1 MADEDKNG
9 GSGAW
14 SRVPTWDGD
23 PEGWRAFLKEMHWWM
38 SALDL
43 EGTKRYN
50 LAARWLLRQGGI
62 VRQRGEEFSPEEL
75 EYQKAV
81 TALDP
86 QTEEEVV
93 ITPED
98 PLAGLKKLLK
108 ALESINGKTLLDKR
122 GDLRNAFYLELRRKP
137 GERISE
143 FCTRF
148 RSAVAGLRMEGVTLP
163 SSELGWFLKQKLG
176 LDAIRQQLL
185 ETALQG
191 KETYEETEVEV
202 LRLFRDLHA
211 ADPLARRSNAEGFN
225 KNPIMNKFLSQQ
237 PRHPSS
243 RGSYAASTA
252 PSTTSSFGS
261 GRSSTTYRSD
271 RPFPRR
277 QMSQRQA
284 YAAEADDEL
293 REEPEPDDPA
303 TEHEEHFTLEEV
315 LQAEAEILATEIEE
329 AVDDG
334 IGADLIQDVED
345 TVESAAEALLTMRE
359 ARTKLAEVRKDRG
372 YGKAS
377 PTSSTSSPSP
387 KSKLASKKGKT
398 PCFDCNQL
406 GHWAG
411 DAECPKPGA
420 GLGRKGP
427 KQALKSVKVV
437 ETLNTEHM
445 VGADHIAE
453 ETNETLTVSCVSRHM
468 SLKEALN
475 SNHTKEVLATGLSDD
490 KRLVGALDSACNRTV
505 SGSEWLQCFLRGLEG
520 APQHVRELVTTV
532 KEHEVF
538 RFGDGGTQ
546 VSVRRWRIPTMIGG
560 TLVCIWVSEVPV
572 PSLGLLLGRGFLESV
587 GATMS
592 FASRVIQF
600 EFLDSS
606 VMPLKQLAAG
616 HFMLRLLPSQW
627 GGVCSQRWRK
637 LGVDGVVEL
646 QLIERSAMV
655 ACEVSFKACSQA
667 HEA

>member
-1 MADEDKNG
+1 
-9 GSGAW
+9 
-14 SRVPTWDGD
+14 
-23 PEGWRAFLKEMHWWM
+23 
-38 SALDL
+38 
-43 EGTKRYN
+43 
-50 LAARWLLRQGGI
+50 
-62 VRQRGEEFSPEEL
+62 
-75 EYQKAV
+75 
-81 TALDP
+81 
-86 QTEEEVV
+86 
-93 ITPED
+93 
-98 PLAGLKKLLK
+98 
-108 ALESINGKTLLDKR
+108 
-122 GDLRNAFYLELRRKP
+122 
-137 GERISE
+137 
-143 FCTRF
+143 
-148 RSAVAGLRMEGVTLP
+148 
-163 SSELGWFLKQKLG
+163 
-176 LDAIRQQLL
+176 
-185 ETALQG
+185 
-191 KETYEETEVEV
+191 
-202 LRLFRDLHA
+202 
-211 ADPLARRSNAEGFN
+211 
-225 KNPIMNKFLSQQ
+225 
-237 PRHPSS
+237 
-243 RGSYAASTA
+243 
-252 PSTTSSFGS
+252 
-261 GRSSTTYRSD
+261 
-271 RPFPRR
+271 
-277 QMSQRQA
+277 MSQRQA

-427 KQALKSVKVV
+427 KQAHKSVKVV
-437 ETLNTEHM
+437 ETLNTEHL

-505 SGSEWLQCFLRGLEG
+505 SGSEWLQCFLRGLES
-520 APQHVRELVTTV
+520 APQHVRELITTV

-572 PSLGLLLGRGFLESV
+572 PSLGLLLGRDFLESV

-592 FASRVIQF
+592 FASGSSSSSSLTRV
-600 EFLDSS
+600 
-606 VMPLKQLAAG
+606 
-616 HFMLRLLPSQW
+616 
-627 GGVCSQRWRK
+627 
-637 LGVDGVVEL
+637 
-646 QLIERSAMV
+646 
-655 ACEVSFKACSQA
+655 
-667 HEA
+667 